1 MPIKNIV
8 GQQYGRLIVEK
19 LSEKRNPTNGKILWE
34 CKCSCGNPEIIY
46 ATTANLSQGYKTS
59 CGCAKKEQFAQVIAA
74 KRKDYSNQKFGKI
87 TALYYI
93 ENTSPP
99 MWHCICDCGN
109 EIDISSASLSK
120 GDRTS
125 CGCGR
130 RDLRQSLLNHRFGKL
145 TVIERAENYIAPSGQ
160 TQVQYKCKC
169 DCGNEITVMAASLQQ
184 GLTQSC
190 GCIRS
195 AGEMVIADYLKEKNI
210 NFTQEYKF
218 TDCKDERPLPF
229 DFCIFDNDNNIQ
241 FLIEVNGKQH
251 YEPRYSSDPEISQ
264 RLFEIQQKHDL
275 IKETYC
281 LQNHIDLLII
291 PYYELNKY
299 KEIIDERI
307 KYYEL

>member
-8 GQQYGRLIVEK
+8 GQQYGRLTVEK
-19 LSEKRNPTNGKILWE
+19 LSEKRHPTNGKILWE

-46 ATTANLSQGYKTS
+46 VTTGNLSQGYKTS
-59 CGCAKKEQFAQVIAA
+59 CGCAKKEQLEQIIAA
-74 KRKDYSNQKFGKI
+74 KRKDYSNQRFGKL
-87 TALYYI
+87 TVLYYI

-99 MWHCICDCGN
+99 IWHCVCDCGN
-109 EIDISSASLSK
+109 EIDVSSASLSR

-130 RDLRQSLLNHRFGKL
+130 KDLRLPLINHRFGKL
-145 TVIERAENYIAPSGQ
+145 TVIERTDNYVAPSGQ
-160 TQVQYKCKC
+160 TQIQYKCKC
-169 DCGNEITVMAASLQQ
+169 DCGNEIIAMASSLQQ

-195 AGEMVIADYLKEKNI
+195 AGEMVITAYLKEKNI
-210 NFTQEYKF
+210 NFIQEYKF
-218 TDCKDERPLPF
+218 ADCKDERPLPF
-229 DFCIFDNDNNIQ
+229 DFCVLDNSNNIQ

-251 YEPRYSSDPEISQ
+251 YEPRYSSNLEVSQ

-281 LQNHIDLLII
+281 LQHNINLLII